1 MIALKHDTIRPY
13 GLSDATKKEEV
24 ENMFDNI
31 AHRYDFL
38 NHLLSAGIDHTWRK
52 KAVDYISQIQPKIIA
67 DLATGTGDFALES
80 ARLHPDKIVGIDI
93 SEEMMHYGKIKAKN
107 KGYSNIEFVKG
118 DSEQLQFDS
127 DYFDAMTVGFGVRN
141 YQNLEQGLTEMRRVL
156 RPKGR
161 LVILEVS
168 IPKNVFMKFIF
179 NIYFNYFCPF
189 IGRIFSK
196 DVRAYTY
203 LNESVNAFPSGK
215 TFTDILEK
223 IGFKNVVW
231 KPLTFGICAMYT
243 CEK

>member
-13 GLSDATKKEEV
+13 GHTNTSKKEEV
-24 ENMFDNI
+24 EHMFDNI

-52 KAVDYISQIQPKIIA
+52 KAVDYIGQIQPLIIA

-80 ARLHPDKIVGIDI
+80 ARLNPKKIIGIDI
-93 SEEMMHYGKIKAKN
+93 SEEMMHYGRIKAKN
-107 KGYSNIEFVKG
+107 KGYNHIEFVKG
-118 DSEQLQFDS
+118 DSEQLNFPT

-141 YQNLEQGLTEMRRVL
+141 YQNLEQGLSEMYRVL
-156 RPKGR
+156 KSGGR

-168 IPKNVFMKFIF
+168 IPKNSFMKFIF

-189 IGRIFSK
+189 IGRLFSK

-203 LNESVNAFPSGK
+203 LNESVNAFPSGNDFV
-215 TFTDILEK
+215 TILNK
-223 IGFKNVVW
+223 VGFKNTVW

>member
-13 GLSDATKKEEV
+13 GHTDTTKKEEV
-24 ENMFDNI
+24 EHMFDNI

-52 KAVDYISQIQPKIIA
+52 KAVNYIGEIHPKIIA
-67 DLATGTGDFALES
+67 DLATGTGDFAMES
-80 ARLHPDKIVGIDI
+80 ARLNPTKIIGIDI
-93 SEEMMHYGKIKAKN
+93 SDEMMHYGRIKTKN
-107 KGYSNIEFVKG
+107 KKYDFIEFIKG
-118 DSEQLQFDS
+118 DSEKLEFD
-127 DYFDAMTVGFGVRN
+127 DNYFDAMTVGFGVRN
-141 YQNLEQGLTEMRRVL
+141 YQNLEQGLTEMKRIL
-156 RPKGR
+156 RTNGR

-168 IPKNVFMKFIF
+168 IPKNTLMKFIF

-189 IGRIFSK
+189 IGRLFSK

-215 TFTDILEK
+215 NFTDILEK
-223 IGFKNVVW
+223 IGFRNVVW

>member
-1 MIALKHDTIRPY
+1 MLALKHDTIRPY
-13 GLSDATKKEEV
+13 GHTNATKREEV
-24 ENMFDNI
+24 EHMFDNI

-52 KAVDYISQIQPKIIA
+52 KAVDYIGQIQPRIIA
-67 DLATGTGDFALES
+67 DLATGTGDFAMES
-80 ARLHPDKIVGIDI
+80 ARLHPTKIIGIDI
-93 SEEMMHYGKIKAKN
+93 SEEMMHYGRIKAKN

-118 DSEQLQFDS
+118 DSEKLNFTS

-141 YQNLEQGLTEMRRVL
+141 YQNLEQGLSEMYRVL
-156 RPKGR
+156 KPSGR

-168 IPKNVFMKFIF
+168 IPNNVFMKFIF

-203 LNESVNAFPSGK
+203 LNESVNAFPSGND
-215 TFTDILEK
+215 FTKILDK
-223 IGFKNVVW
+223 VGFKKTIW